1 MSESKTSSKVLL
13 LMAVCM
19 VLIMA
24 FSPLSY
30 RFGWVPLIPSL
41 GSLMVAILGSAL
53 IWISGLVM
61 LFSAVRKQLAADR
74 RVLLVALVL
83 ATLPV
88 AAMIPQLLKV
98 GSVPPI
104 HDISTDTVVPPE
116 FDLMVKRR
124 IHAMNDLVYGDADHT
139 AEDMAALQ
147 EEYYPGVQSLVSD
160 LSVHAAQVRAQGVLE
175 EMGLDIIAA
184 DRLGLIEATATTFWF
199 GFKDDL
205 VVRIREEGN
214 KSIIDVRSVS
224 RVGQSDLGVNA
235 ARILDFLEKFGSD

>member
-30 RFGWVPLIPSL
+30 RFGWVPLLPSL
-41 GSLMVAILGSAL
+41 GSLGVAILGSAL
-53 IWISGLVM
+53 IWLSGLVM
-61 LFSAVRKQLAADR
+61 LIAAVRKQLSADR
-74 RVLLVALVL
+74 KVLLVALVL
-83 ATLPV
+83 AALPV

-104 HDISTDTVVPPE
+104 HDISTDTVEPPE
-116 FDLMVKRR
+116 FELMVKRR
-124 IHAMNDLVYGDADHT
+124 IHAMNDLEYADADHT
-139 AEDMAALQ
+139 AEQMAALQ
-147 EEYYPGVQSLVSD
+147 EEFYPEVQSLVSD
-160 LSVHAAQVRAQGVLE
+160 MSVQEAQARARTVLE
-175 EMGLDIIAA
+175 DMGLDIIASG
-184 DRLGLIEATATTFWF
+184 RIGLIEATATTFWF

-205 VVRIREEGN
+205 VVRIRAEGS

-235 ARILDFLEKFGSD
+235 ARILNFLEKFASA

>member
-30 RFGWVPLIPSL
+30 RFGWVPLLPSL
-41 GSLMVAILGSAL
+41 GSLGVAILGSAL
-53 IWISGLVM
+53 IWLSGLVM
-61 LFSAVRKQLAADR
+61 LVSAVRKQLSADR
-74 RVLLVALVL
+74 KVLLVALVL
-83 ATLPV
+83 AALPV

-104 HDISTDTVVPPE
+104 HDISTDTVEPPE
-116 FDLMVKRR
+116 FELMVKRR
-124 IHAMNDLVYGDADHT
+124 IHAMNDLEYADADRT
-139 AEDMAALQ
+139 AEQTAALQ
-147 EEYYPGVQSLVSD
+147 EEFYPEVQTLVSD
-160 LSVHAAQVRAQGVLE
+160 LSVQQAQARAEAVLE
-175 EMGLDIIAA
+175 DMGLDIIAIG
-184 DRLGLIEATATTFWF
+184 RIGLIEATATTFWF

-205 VVRIREEGN
+205 VVRIREEGS

-235 ARILDFLEKFGSD
+235 ARILDFLEKFGGS